1 MPEYLALYVIL
12 ENHTNSWNQMFPD
25 KWTRRH
31 YFEAASFDEV
41 RELAREFRHF
51 IEHPAGLVS
60 PATILEKIRENEA
73 GKPIYKIVQTGQ
85 SLSNEQLN
93 DVEFTGLYIERNL
106 PSNS

>member
-25 KWTRRH
+25 KWTRRQ
-31 YFEAASFDEV
+31 YFETDSFDEV

-60 PATILEKIRENEA
+60 PATILEKIKESDQ
-73 GKPIYKIVQTGQ
+73 GKPIYRIVQTGQ
-85 SLSNEQLN
+85 SLSNVDLN
-93 DVEFTGLYIERNL
+93 KVEFTGLNIEHASLARQ
-106 PSNS
+106 

>member
-12 ENHTNSWNQMFPD
+12 ENHTNSWTQMLPD
-25 KWTRRH
+25 KWPRRH
-31 YFEAASFDEV
+31 YFEAENYEEV

-60 PATILEKIRENEA
+60 PATILEKIKENDE
-73 GKPIYKIVQTGQ
+73 GKPIYKIVQAGQ

-93 DVEFTGLYIERNL
+93 DAEFTGLHIERNL
-106 PSNS
+106 SSNS